1 MLKQHLFYTRSKLLE
16 YQFIDILLL
25 IDINI
30 HKNNIYFMF

>member
-1 MLKQHLFYTRSKLLE
+1 MRSKLLE